1 MQQRNSS
8 IIKSSKRID
17 QNKFSKA
24 GCSLNKN
31 TKKKQQ
37 KNNSTLMKTMRKI
50 RTNQKNYENG
60 HKWISWTNHGIS
72 NPFKFR
78 ICYKTVD

>member
-31 TKKKQQ
+31 TKKKTTKKQLYFDENNAEN
-37 KNNSTLMKTMRKI
+37 KNKPKEL
-50 RTNQKNYENG
+50 
-60 HKWISWTNHGIS
+60 
-72 NPFKFR
+72 
-78 ICYKTVD
+78 